1 MTTGELNRKITPEY
15 HQIKEIPI
23 IRAEKHHL
31 SNNVPLYTINA
42 GSLDII
48 KIEFIFKAGSWFEPI
63 PLVSSATNAMLNE
76 GTTNRTSEQISET
89 FDYYGAFF
97 HLNVDKDTASIV
109 LFTLKKYLSE
119 TLTVI
124 EDIIKNSIFPEKE
137 FEVYINKLKQHFI
150 IEKNKVKTLARDKFL
165 ESLFGKNHPY
175 GSEISL
181 ENFDQVT
188 TDQLIDFYKKFYYA
202 KNCQIIVA
210 GKIDSNLINIFE
222 KYFGKND
229 WKGNGSFFD
238 RPIPVTSPKQG
249 EYYVK
254 KDKTVQSAIRIGKVL
269 FNKLHP
275 DYPGMLVLNTI
286 LGGYF
291 GSRLMKNIREE
302 KGYTY
307 GISSLIISLHHS
319 GYLTIASEV
328 GADIYKDAIKEIY
341 KEIKNLREKPVP
353 LDELTLVKNYL
364 LGELLRMF
372 DGPFALADSFRSILE
387 YGLNYDFFN
396 KGIDTVKN
404 ITPEEILS
412 LARKYLNEG
421 SFTQVVA
428 GK

>member
-1 MTTGELNRKITPEY
+1 MTSRKLNRKKPPEY
-15 HQIKEIPI
+15 HQIKEISI

-42 GSLDII
+42 GNLDII
-48 KIEFIFKAGSWFEPI
+48 KIEFIFKAGSWFEPM

-76 GTTNRTSEQISET
+76 GTANRTSKQIAET
-89 FDYYGAFF
+89 FDYYGTFF
-97 HLNVDKDTASIV
+97 QLNVDRDTASIV
-109 LFTLKKYLSE
+109 LFTLKKYLNE
-119 TLTVI
+119 TLAVV
-124 EDIIKNSIFPEKE
+124 EDIIKNSTFPEKE
-137 FEVYINKLKQHFI
+137 LEIYINKRKQHFI

-165 ESLFGKNHPY
+165 EAVFGKDHPY
-175 GSEISL
+175 GYENSL
-181 ENFDQVT
+181 EDFDRVT
-188 TDQLIDFYKKFYYA
+188 TTPLVDFYKKFYHV
-202 KNCQIIVA
+202 KNCQIIAA
-210 GKIDSNLINIFE
+210 GKIDSDLINTLE
-222 KYFGKND
+222 KFLGEND
-229 WKGNGSFFD
+229 WNGDSRCVD
-238 RPIPVTSPKQG
+238 RTIPVTSPKQG
-249 EYYVK
+249 EYYIK
-254 KDKTVQSAIRIGKVL
+254 KTKSVQSAIRIGKAII
-269 FNKLHP
+269 NKTHT
-275 DYPGMLVLNTI
+275 DYHGIQVLNTI

-319 GYLTIASEV
+319 GYLTIVSEV
-328 GADIYKDAIKEIY
+328 GTDVYKKAIREIY
-341 KEIKNLREKPVP
+341 KEIKILREEPVP
-353 LDELTLVKNYL
+353 YDELTLVKNYL

-404 ITPEEILS
+404 ITAEEILS
-412 LARKYLNEG
+412 LAQKYLNEG

>member
-31 SNNVPLYTINA
+31 SNNVPIYTINA
-42 GSLDII
+42 GKLDII
-48 KIEFIFKAGSWFEPI
+48 KIEFIFKAGSWFEPM

-76 GTTNRTSEQISET
+76 GTANRTSKQIAET
-89 FDYYGAFF
+89 FDYYGTFF
-97 HLNVDKDTASIV
+97 QLNVDRDTAGIV
-109 LFTLKKYLSE
+109 LFTLKKYLNE
-119 TLTVI
+119 TLAVV
-124 EDIIKNSIFPEKE
+124 EDIIKNSTFPEKE
-137 FEVYINKLKQHFI
+137 LEIYINKRKQHFI
-150 IEKNKVKTLARDKFL
+150 VEKNKVKTLARDKFL
-165 ESLFGKNHPY
+165 ESIFGKDHPY
-175 GSEISL
+175 GYENSL
-181 ENFDQVT
+181 EDFDRVT
-188 TDQLIDFYKKFYYA
+188 TTPLVDFYKKFYHA

-210 GKIDSNLINIFE
+210 GKIDSNLINIFG
-222 KYFGKND
+222 KYFGEND

-249 EYYVK
+249 EYYIK
-254 KDKTVQSAIRIGKVL
+254 KNKAVQSAIRIGKAL
-269 FNKLHP
+269 INKTHT
-275 DYPGMLVLNTI
+275 DYHGIQVLNTI

-319 GYLTIASEV
+319 GYLTIVSEV
-328 GADIYKDAIKEIY
+328 GADVYKKAIREIY
-341 KEIKNLREKPVP
+341 KEIKILREEPVP
-353 LDELTLVKNYL
+353 YDELTLVKNYL

-412 LARKYLNEG
+412 LAQKYLNKG

-428 GK
+428 GR

>member
-1 MTTGELNRKITPEY
+1 MTIGELNRKKTPEY
-15 HQIKEIPI
+15 HQIKKISI

-42 GSLDII
+42 GNLDII
-48 KIEFIFKAGSWFEPI
+48 KIEFIFKAGSWFEPM

-76 GTTNRTSEQISET
+76 GTANRTSKQIAET

-97 HLNVDKDTASIV
+97 QLNIDRDTASIV
-109 LFTLKKYLSE
+109 LFTLKKYLNE
-119 TLTVI
+119 TLAVV
-124 EDIIKNSIFPEKE
+124 EDIIKNSTFPENE
-137 FEVYINKLKQHFI
+137 FEIYINKRKQHFI
-150 IEKNKVKTLARDKFL
+150 VEKNKVQTLARDKFL
-165 ESLFGKNHPY
+165 ESIFGKDHPY
-175 GSEISL
+175 GYENSL
-181 ENFDQVT
+181 KDFDRVT
-188 TDQLIDFYKKFYYA
+188 TTTLVDFYKKFYHA

-222 KYFGKND
+222 KYFGEND
-229 WKGNGSFFD
+229 WKSNGSFFD

-249 EYYVK
+249 EYYIK
-254 KDKTVQSAIRIGKVL
+254 KNKAVQSAIRIGKVL
-269 FNKLHP
+269 INKTHT
-275 DYPGMLVLNTI
+275 DYHGIQVLNTI

-291 GSRLMKNIREE
+291 GSRLMRNIREE

-319 GYLTIASEV
+319 GYLTIVSEV
-328 GADIYKDAIKEIY
+328 GADIYKKAIREIY
-341 KEIKNLREKPVP
+341 KEIKILREKPVP
-353 LDELTLVKNYL
+353 YDELTLVKNYL

-412 LARKYLNEG
+412 LAQKYLNEG

>member
-1 MTTGELNRKITPEY
+1 MTIGELNRKITPEY

-165 ESLFGKNHPY
+165 ESLFGKDHPY

-222 KYFGKND
+222 KYFGEND

-249 EYYVK
+249 EYYVN
-254 KDKTVQSAIRIGKVL
+254 KDKAIQSAIHIGKVL

-319 GYLTIASEV
+319 GYLTIVSEV
-328 GADIYKDAIKEIY
+328 GADVYKKAIREIY
-341 KEIKNLREKPVP
+341 KEIKILREKPVP
-353 LDELTLVKNYL
+353 YDELTLVKNYL

-387 YGLNYDFFN
+387 YELNYDFYM
-396 KGIDTVKN
+396 KTIETIKN
-404 ITPEEILS
+404 ISPEEIIT

>member
-1 MTTGELNRKITPEY
+1 MTIGKLNRKKTPEY

-31 SNNVPLYTINA
+31 SNNVPVYTINA
-42 GSLDII
+42 GKLDII
-48 KIEFIFKAGSWFEPI
+48 KIEFIFKAGSWFEPM

-76 GTTNRTSEQISET
+76 GTANRTSKQIAET
-89 FDYYGAFF
+89 FDYYGTFF
-97 HLNVDKDTASIV
+97 QLNVDRDTAGIV
-109 LFTLKKYLSE
+109 LFTLKKYLNE
-119 TLTVI
+119 TLAVV
-124 EDIIKNSIFPEKE
+124 EDIIKNSTFPENE
-137 FEVYINKLKQHFI
+137 LEIYINKRKQHFI
-150 IEKNKVKTLARDKFL
+150 VEKNKVKTLARDKFL
-165 ESLFGKNHPY
+165 EAIFGKDHPY
-175 GSEISL
+175 GYENSL
-181 ENFDQVT
+181 EDFDRVT
-188 TDQLIDFYKKFYYA
+188 TTQLVDFYKKFYHA
-202 KNCQIIVA
+202 KNCKIIVA
-210 GKIDSNLINIFE
+210 GKIDSNLINIFG
-222 KYFGKND
+222 KYFGEND

-249 EYYVK
+249 EYYIK
-254 KDKTVQSAIRIGKVL
+254 KNKSVQSAIRIGKAL
-269 FNKLHP
+269 INKTHI
-275 DYPGMLVLNTI
+275 DYHGIQVLNTI

-319 GYLTIASEV
+319 GYLTIVSEV
-328 GADIYKDAIKEIY
+328 GADVYKKAIREIY
-341 KEIKNLREKPVP
+341 KEIKILREEPVP
-353 LDELTLVKNYL
+353 HDELTIVKNYL

-412 LARKYLNEG
+412 LAQKYLNEG

>member
-1 MTTGELNRKITPEY
+1 MTIGELNRKITPEY

-165 ESLFGKNHPY
+165 ESLFGKDHPY

-222 KYFGKND
+222 KYFGEND

-254 KDKTVQSAIRIGKVL
+254 KDKAVQSAIRIGKVL

-319 GYLTIASEV
+319 GYLTIVSEV
-328 GADIYKDAIKEIY
+328 GADVYKKAIREIY
-341 KEIKNLREKPVP
+341 KEIKILREKPVP
-353 LDELTLVKNYL
+353 YDELTLVKNYL

-387 YGLNYDFFN
+387 YELNYDFYM
-396 KGIDTVKN
+396 KTIETIKN
-404 ITPEEILS
+404 ISPEEIIT
-412 LARKYLNEG
+412 LARKYLHEG

>member
-1 MTTGELNRKITPEY
+1 
-15 HQIKEIPI
+15 
-23 IRAEKHHL
+23 
-31 SNNVPLYTINA
+31 NA
-42 GSLDII
+42 GNLDII
-48 KIEFIFKAGSWFEPI
+48 KIEFIFKAGSRFEPM

-76 GTTNRTSEQISET
+76 GTANRTSEQIAET

-97 HLNVDKDTASIV
+97 QLNVDRDTAGIV
-109 LFTLKKYLSE
+109 LFTLKKYLNE
-119 TLTVI
+119 TLAVV
-124 EDIIKNSIFPEKE
+124 EDIIKNSTFPEKE
-137 FEVYINKLKQHFI
+137 LEIYINKQKQHFI
-150 IEKNKVKTLARDKFL
+150 VEKNKVKTLARDKFL
-165 ESLFGKNHPY
+165 EAIFGKDHPY
-175 GSEISL
+175 GYENSL
-181 ENFDQVT
+181 EDFNRVT
-188 TDQLIDFYKKFYYA
+188 TTQLVDFYKKFYHA

-210 GKIDSNLINIFE
+210 GKIDSNLINIFG
-222 KYFGKND
+222 KYFGEND

-249 EYYVK
+249 EYYIK
-254 KDKTVQSAIRIGKVL
+254 KNKAVQSAIRIGKAL
-269 FNKLHP
+269 INKTHT
-275 DYPGMLVLNTI
+275 DYHGIQVLNTI

-319 GYLTIASEV
+319 GYLTIVSEV
-328 GADIYKDAIKEIY
+328 GADVYKKAIREIY
-341 KEIKNLREKPVP
+341 KEIKILREKPVP
-353 LDELTLVKNYL
+353 QDELTLVKNYL

-412 LARKYLNEG
+412 LAQKYLNEG

>member
-1 MTTGELNRKITPEY
+1 MTTGELNRKKTPEY

-31 SNNVPLYTINA
+31 SNNIPLYTINA

-124 EDIIKNSIFPEKE
+124 EDIIKNSVFPEKE
-137 FEVYINKLKQHFI
+137 FEVYINKRKQHFI
-150 IEKNKVKTLARDKFL
+150 IEKNKVNTLARDKFL
-165 ESLFGKNHPY
+165 ESLFGKDHPY
-175 GSEISL
+175 GSDISL

-188 TDQLIDFYKKFYYA
+188 TDQLIDFYKIFYHA
-202 KNCQIIVA
+202 ENCQIIVA
-210 GKIDSNLINIFE
+210 GKIDSNLINTIE
-222 KYFGKND
+222 KFLGKND
-229 WKGNGSFFD
+229 WNGNSRYVD

-249 EYYVK
+249 EYYIK
-254 KDKTVQSAIRIGKVL
+254 KNKAVQSAIRIGKVL

-341 KEIKNLREKPVP
+341 KEIRSLREKPVP

-387 YGLNYDFFN
+387 YGLNYDFFY

-412 LARKYLNEG
+412 LAQKYLNEG
-421 SFTQVVA
+421 SFSQVVA

>member
-1 MTTGELNRKITPEY
+1 MTSGKLNRKITPEY

-42 GSLDII
+42 GNLDII
-48 KIEFIFKAGSWFEPI
+48 KIEFIFKAGSWFEPM

-76 GTTNRTSEQISET
+76 GTANRTSKQIAET
-89 FDYYGAFF
+89 FDYYGTFF
-97 HLNVDKDTASIV
+97 QLNIDRDTASIV

-124 EDIIKNSIFPEKE
+124 EDIIKNSVFPEKE

-165 ESLFGKNHPY
+165 ESIFGKDHPY

-188 TDQLIDFYKKFYYA
+188 TTQLVDFYKKFYHA
-202 KNCQIIVA
+202 KNCQIIAA
-210 GKIDSNLINIFE
+210 GKIDSDLINTLE
-222 KYFGKND
+222 KFLGKND
-229 WKGNGSFFD
+229 WNGNGSFFD
-238 RPIPVTSPKQG
+238 RPIPVTRPKQG

-254 KDKTVQSAIRIGKVL
+254 KDKAVQSAIRLGKVL

-319 GYLTIASEV
+319 GYLTIVSEV
-328 GADIYKDAIKEIY
+328 GADVYKKAIREIY
-341 KEIKNLREKPVP
+341 KEIKILREKPVP
-353 LDELTLVKNYL
+353 YDELTLVKNYL

-412 LARKYLNEG
+412 LAQKYLNEG

-428 GK
+428 GR

>member
-1 MTTGELNRKITPEY
+1 MTTEELNRKKTPEY

-42 GSLDII
+42 GNLDIL
-48 KIEFIFKAGSWFEPI
+48 KIEFIFKAGSWFEPM

-76 GTTNRTSEQISET
+76 GTANRTSKQIAET
-89 FDYYGAFF
+89 FDYYGTFF
-97 HLNVDKDTASIV
+97 QLNIDWDTANIV
-109 LFTLKKYLSE
+109 LFTLKKYLNE
-119 TLTVI
+119 TLAVV
-124 EDIIKNSIFPEKE
+124 EDIIKNSTFPKNELE
-137 FEVYINKLKQHFI
+137 IYISRRKQHFI
-150 IEKNKVKTLARDKFL
+150 VEKNKVKTLARDKFL
-165 ESLFGKNHPY
+165 EAVFGKDHPY
-175 GSEISL
+175 GYENSL
-181 ENFDQVT
+181 EDFDRVT
-188 TDQLIDFYKKFYYA
+188 TTPLVDFYKKFYHA

-210 GKIDSNLINIFE
+210 GKIDSNLVYIFE
-222 KYFGKND
+222 KYFGEND

-249 EYYVK
+249 EYYIK
-254 KDKTVQSAIRIGKVL
+254 KNKAVQSAIRIGKAII
-269 FNKLHP
+269 NKTHT
-275 DYPGMLVLNTI
+275 DYHGIQVLNTI

-319 GYLTIASEV
+319 GYLTIVSEV
-328 GADIYKDAIKEIY
+328 GADVYKKAIREIY
-341 KEIKNLREKPVP
+341 KEIKILREKPVP
-353 LDELTLVKNYL
+353 HDELTLVKNYL

-396 KGIDTVKN
+396 KGIDTIKN

-412 LARKYLNEG
+412 LAQKYLNEG